1 VRATWTEPM
10 RTLPGR
16 IGSYRCNPT
25 VEKVMVAEKELVV
38 KEYRDKLWAS
48 GLSHIQIDAIVEVVF
63 DEADNTFDRI
73 GGKVEELGEKL
84 RPAIA
89 EMIESEVSLRM
100 GRLEQRIDKIR
111 RDMPLPESKFFGSA
125 PAVKPRR
132 RLGRYV
138 LFGIGAMILG
148 PIALSLMASGMKALL
163 GSLLHLLS

>member
-1 VRATWTEPM
+1 
-10 RTLPGR
+10 
-16 IGSYRCNPT
+16 
-25 VEKVMVAEKELVV
+25 MVAEKELVV

-48 GLSHIQIDAIVEVVF
+48 GLSHMQIDAIVEVVF

-111 RDMPLPESKFFGSA
+111 RDMPLPQSKFFDVE

-132 RLGRYV
+132 RIGRYV
-138 LFGIGAMILG
+138 LFGFGAMILG
-148 PIALSLMASGMKALL
+148 PIALSLLASGMKALL